1 MYLFSNQSIIAL
13 QCCVFAVVDI
23 VVLSLSHVQLFA
35 APWTVAHQASLSM
48 EFFRHKYRSGLPFP
62 PPRDLPDPRIEIA
75 SLSSLALAD
84 RFFTTSTT

>member
-1 MYLFSNQSIIAL
+1 MLYN
-13 QCCVFAVVDI
+13 
-23 VVLSLSHVQLFA
+23 VVLVSAIQQCVNQLCVCVCAQSLSHVQLFA
-35 APWTVAHQASLSM
+35 APWTVTHQASLSM

-62 PPRDLPDPRIEIA
+62 PPRDLSDPRIEIA